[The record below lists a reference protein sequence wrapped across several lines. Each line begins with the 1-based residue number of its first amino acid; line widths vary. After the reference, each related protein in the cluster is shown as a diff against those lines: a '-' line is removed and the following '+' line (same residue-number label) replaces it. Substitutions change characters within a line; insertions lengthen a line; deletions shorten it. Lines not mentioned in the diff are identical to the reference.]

1 MRTLY
6 EASNSLEAHMILN
19 LLEMQGLSGRIE
31 GEFLQGGL
39 GELPAVGLVRVLVA
53 EEDYQAA
60 KEIVSRWEAAQ
71 PAPTAAAS
79 VPPARTAAS
88 SFPIF
93 LAGVAV
99 GFLAALLIL

>member
-31 GEFLQGGL
+31 GEFLQGGV
-39 GELPAVGLVRVLVA
+39 GELPAAGLVRVMVA
-53 EEDYQAA
+53 EEDYQPA

-71 PAPTAAAS
+71 PASTTTLS
-79 VPPARTAAS
+79 PARTTSA
-88 SFPIF
+88 FLIF
-93 LAGVAV
+93 LGGVAV
-99 GFLAALLIL
+99 GFLAAVLIL